1 MWVYILI
8 AELHIFA
15 LFVLPSFVVR
25 RQMTAGGS
33 CIFLCICHSETPLF
47 LSLKINPNIFG
58 VASYTKMLT
67 LLETCSARRLLDL
80 ILRYAP
86 NKVKRGFAPAVCGQL
101 PHSPRE
107 ARQAPCTP
115 KIAPFRLPS
124 SVTLFCGRSSHKIVL
139 LKRTSFRSPYT
150 PNAVFARVLPLFTMS
165 TDPHAGQ
172 QSGVVFVEFSWS
184 FACDGRSPRCP
195 CSQRW

>member
-1 MWVYILI
+1 MLK
-8 AELHIFA
+8 H
-15 LFVLPSFVVR
+15 
-25 RQMTAGGS
+25 
-33 CIFLCICHSETPLF
+33 LF

-67 LLETCSARRLLDL
+67 LLKLA
-80 ILRYAP
+80 LRGGCLTHSTLRP

-101 PHSPRE
+101 PHSPR
-107 ARQAPCTP
+107 ARGQAPAPP
-115 KIAPFRLPS
+115 KSPLFVFRLL
-124 SVTLFCGRSSHKIVL
+124 VTLFCGRSSHKIVL
-139 LKRTSFRSPYT
+139 LSAPQTNPLPQSLHAQRC
-150 PNAVFARVLPLFTMS
+150 VFARVLPLFTMS

>member
-1 MWVYILI
+1 M
-8 AELHIFA
+8 
-15 LFVLPSFVVR
+15 R
-25 RQMTAGGS
+25 RQVTAGGS
-33 CIFLCICHSETPLF
+33 CIFLCVCHSETPFF

-58 VASYTKMLT
+58 GASYTKMLT

-101 PHSPRE
+101 PTLRG
-107 ARQAPCTP
+107 ARGQAPCTP

-124 SVTLFCGRSSHKIVL
+124 SVTLFLGRSGPRKSVPQTNFFPQSLHAQ
-139 LKRTSFRSPYT
+139 RC
-150 PNAVFARVLPLFTMS
+150 VFARVLPLFLMS
-165 TDPHAGQ
+165 IDPHAGQ

>member
-1 MWVYILI
+1 M
-8 AELHIFA
+8 
-15 LFVLPSFVVR
+15 R
-25 RQMTAGGS
+25 RQVTAGGS
-33 CIFLCICHSETPLF
+33 CIFLCVCHSETPFF

-101 PHSPRE
+101 PTLRG
-107 ARQAPCTP
+107 ARGQAPCTP

-124 SVTLFCGRSSHKIVL
+124 SVTLFLGRSGPRKSA

-150 PNAVFARVLPLFTMS
+150 PNAVYLQGFC
-165 TDPHAGQ
+165 H
-172 QSGVVFVEFSWS
+172 FS
-184 FACDGRSPRCP
+184 
-195 CSQRW
+195 

>member
-1 MWVYILI
+1 
-8 AELHIFA
+8 
-15 LFVLPSFVVR
+15 
-25 RQMTAGGS
+25 
-33 CIFLCICHSETPLF
+33 
-47 LSLKINPNIFG
+47 
-58 VASYTKMLT
+58 MLT

-101 PHSPRE
+101 PTLRG
-107 ARQAPCTP
+107 ARGQAPCTP

-124 SVTLFCGRSSHKIVL
+124 SVTLFLGRSGPRNSVPQTNL
-139 LKRTSFRSPYT
+139 FPQSLQPQRC
-150 PNAVFARVLPLFTMS
+150 VFARVLPFFTMS

-172 QSGVVFVEFSWS
+172 QSGVDFVDFSWT

>member
-1 MWVYILI
+1 MLKH
-8 AELHIFA
+8 L
-15 LFVLPSFVVR
+15 S
-25 RQMTAGGS
+25 
-33 CIFLCICHSETPLF
+33 F

-101 PHSPRE
+101 PTLRG
-107 ARQAPCTP
+107 ARGQAPCTP

-124 SVTLFCGRSSHKIVL
+124 SVTLFLGRSGPRKSAPQTNL
-139 LKRTSFRSPYT
+139 FPQSLQPQRC
-150 PNAVFARVLPLFTMS
+150 VFARVLPLFTMS

-172 QSGVVFVEFSWS
+172 QSGVVFVVFSWT

>member
-1 MWVYILI
+1 MLKH
-8 AELHIFA
+8 L
-15 LFVLPSFVVR
+15 S
-25 RQMTAGGS
+25 
-33 CIFLCICHSETPLF
+33 F

-101 PHSPRE
+101 PHSPRGKG
-107 ARQAPCTP
+107 QAPCTP

-124 SVTLFCGRSSHKIVL
+124 SVTLFLGRSGPRKSVPQTNFFPQSLHAQ
-139 LKRTSFRSPYT
+139 RC
-150 PNAVFARVLPLFTMS
+150 VFARVLPLFLMS
-165 TDPHAGQ
+165 IDPHAGQ
-172 QSGVVFVEFSWS
+172 QSGVVFVVLAWCW
-184 FACDGRSPRCP
+184 ACDGRSPRCP

>member
-1 MWVYILI
+1 
-8 AELHIFA
+8 
-15 LFVLPSFVVR
+15 
-25 RQMTAGGS
+25 
-33 CIFLCICHSETPLF
+33 
-47 LSLKINPNIFG
+47 
-58 VASYTKMLT
+58 MLT

-101 PHSPRE
+101 PTLRG
-107 ARQAPCTP
+107 ARGQAPCTP

-124 SVTLFCGRSSHKIVL
+124 FVTLFCGRSRHKIVL

-150 PNAVFARVLPLFTMS
+150 PNAVYSVYLQGFYHFLRCL
-165 TDPHAGQ
+165 DPHAGQ
-172 QSGVVFVEFSWS
+172 QSGLVFVEFSWS